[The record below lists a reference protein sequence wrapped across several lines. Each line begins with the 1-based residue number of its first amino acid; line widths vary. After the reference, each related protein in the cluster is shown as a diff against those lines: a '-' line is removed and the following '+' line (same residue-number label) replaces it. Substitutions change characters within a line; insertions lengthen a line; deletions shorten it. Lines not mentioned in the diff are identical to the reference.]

1 MKALKIVIAVAA
13 VSLLSACNSAA
24 KQNNGVSKADL
35 DQVRTLAEKA
45 MAHSKSNTARID
57 RMFEKA
63 MAK

>member
-13 VSLLSACNSAA
+13 VSLLSACNTA
-24 KQNNGVSKADL
+24 KQNDGVSKADL